1 MNTVVYTIYPSSPNE
16 KTLEEVAFALA
27 QGALMIYPTDTV
39 YALGCLS
46 DNAKALSKFEQL
58 RGIKVAKAPLSFLF
72 ASIGDISN
80 YIKPFDSSVFRLL
93 KRTLPGPYAFIM
105 EATTRLPKPFQKR
118 KSIGVRI
125 SANPILQALLPRL
138 SSPLI
143 TASLHDKDALRVYP
157 SDPEEILAQ
166 WDGMVDVFIDGGQGG
181 NIPSTV
187 VDLTQSPYTLIRE
200 GKGSVDVL

>member
-1 MNTVVYTIYPSSPNE
+1 MNTRVYKLYPSSPNE
-16 KTLEEVAFALA
+16 KALDEIAVALA

-46 DNAKALSKFEQL
+46 DNIQALNKFERL

-72 ASIGDISN
+72 GSIGDLSD
-80 YIKPFDSSVFRLL
+80 YIRPFDSPVFRLL
-93 KRTLPGPYAFIM
+93 KRALPGPYAFIM
-105 EATTRLPKPFQKR
+105 AATNKLPKSFQKR

-125 SANPILQALLPRL
+125 SAHPILQALLPRL

-143 TASLHDKDALRVYP
+143 TASLHDKDAIKVYT

-166 WDGMVDVFIDGGQGG
+166 WDGMVDIFIDAGTGG

-187 VDLTQSPYTLIRE
+187 VDLTQTPYALIRV
-200 GKGSVDVL
+200 GKGSVDIL